1 MSKTCIIW
9 LINKIDKICK
19 ATGEN
24 RLIMAQTSVKNVTSY
39 LKLPVIIFSCFT

>member
-1 MSKTCIIW
+1 MSGTCIIW

-24 RLIMAQTSVKNVTSY
+24 RLIMAKNSLKNVTQNI
-39 LKLPVIIFSCFT
+39 KLQ

>member
-1 MSKTCIIW
+1 MSKTCILW

-24 RLIMAQTSVKNVTSY
+24 RKY
-39 LKLPVIIFSCFT
+39 LSIENCLEKRGHDVIFYIEESNK